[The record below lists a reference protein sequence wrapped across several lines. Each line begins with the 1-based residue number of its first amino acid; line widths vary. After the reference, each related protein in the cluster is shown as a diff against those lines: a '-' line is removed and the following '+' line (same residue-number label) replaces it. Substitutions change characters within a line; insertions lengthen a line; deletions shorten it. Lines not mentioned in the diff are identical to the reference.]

1 MTYKTKQNKTKQN
14 KTKQNKT
21 KQYKKHTS
29 LVAHGVFENGDPR
42 VDSNLLWINGV
53 MAGSAGSGG
62 GALAP
67 AAPLPLP
74 MARL

>member
-1 MTYKTKQNKTKQN
+1 
-14 KTKQNKT
+14 
-21 KQYKKHTS
+21 